1 MAVDRAWSRKYAGR
15 AVTTEA
21 KLDPTLSLE
30 VVKLL
35 LQAVFAD
42 HEVAAEEAEALHDY
56 AVRAGVSAAEL
67 ETLDL
72 CLAGQR
78 PLVPPNL
85 GLLKSHRVEVL
96 RAVRKLLASDQ
107 RMHEEEEALLD
118 QVARLLD

>member
-1 MAVDRAWSRKYAGR
+1 MP
-15 AVTTEA
+15 TEA
-21 KLDPTLSLE
+21 TLDPTLALE

-42 HEVAAEEAEALHDY
+42 HEVAVEEAHALRDY
-56 AVRAGVSAAEL
+56 AVRAGVGEAEL
-67 ETLDL
+67 ETLDA
-72 CLAGQR
+72 CLARRQ

-85 GLLKSHRVEVL
+85 GLLRGHRVEVL

-118 QVARLLD
+118 QIVALLK

>member
-1 MAVDRAWSRKYAGR
+1 MRYALA

-56 AVRAGVSAAEL
+56 AVRAGVPEAEL
-67 ETLDL
+67 ETLDA
-72 CLAGQR
+72 CLAGQH

-107 RMHEEEEALLD
+107 RMHEEEAALLD
-118 QVARLLD
+118 QVAALLT